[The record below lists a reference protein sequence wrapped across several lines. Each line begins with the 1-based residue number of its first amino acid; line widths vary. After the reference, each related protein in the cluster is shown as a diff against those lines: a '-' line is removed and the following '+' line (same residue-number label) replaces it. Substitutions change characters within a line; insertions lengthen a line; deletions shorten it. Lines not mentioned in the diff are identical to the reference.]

1 MATRSLVL
9 QPMRGQVDLELN
21 RRLQEELEVPYEIVK
36 WQRNSDEVAP
46 AELRAVHPLG
56 LAPVIVDGD
65 ITLAE
70 SGAIVRKKSFG
81 QFPTWFE
88 N

>member
-1 MATRSLVL
+1 MRS
-9 QPMRGQVDLELN
+9 RVDLELN
-21 RRLQEELEVPYEIVK
+21 PRLQEELEVPYEIVK
-36 WQRNSDEVAP
+36 WQRNSDEFAP

-70 SGAIVRKKSFG
+70 SGAIVRKKTFG
-81 QFPTWFE
+81 RFSAWFE